1 MLHRVIIHDVQMLT
15 HGPIVQLNQTLNTAK
30 NTVLLQYY
38 MYRCVDSM
46 QQQQKREKR
55 YNLRFKKLP

>member
-1 MLHRVIIHDVQMLT
+1 MLT

-46 QQQQKREKR
+46 QQQQKKKKYSEYKR
-55 YNLRFKKLP
+55 YTI

>member
-1 MLHRVIIHDVQMLT
+1 MLT

-30 NTVLLQYY
+30 NTALLQYY

-46 QQQQKREKR
+46 QQQQQKKKKYSEYKR
-55 YNLRFKKLP
+55 YTI